1 MSLADHPATV
11 DPAVVER
18 VLAALDETTV
28 VDLALQLS
36 SIDSPAGAERE
47 AAEFVYQWLDREGF
61 APRRLSL
68 LPDRLNVVGRL
79 PGRGS
84 GCSLLF
90 NSHLDTSVATDE
102 IWSTRHA
109 ADPIYHSAWRE
120 GDYLFGN
127 GLCND
132 KGQMAAWLAACKAL
146 KDHAAPLAGDL
157 VLTSV
162 CGEIELEPID
172 EFTAPRYA
180 SREAGSRYVINRG
193 AIADYALVAEATD
206 FRLGWVEGGNLF
218 FKLTVF
224 GQEPP
229 VYISFVERP
238 NPTAL
243 FESPN
248 AIVVLAG
255 LIARL
260 EPWAAEYERRHRYE
274 GPGGTVVPRVNVGA
288 IRSGL
293 PYKITK
299 TTQNATAYLDVR
311 ITPAQDPL
319 DVQEELT
326 AFLQECGVR
335 FELEL
340 YTYRRGYEAQNVEPL
355 VAATTAAHQHVFGA
369 APGMA
374 TSTITSLWRDLNAFA
389 EAGIPCLM
397 YGPGPSIGT
406 GNFSM
411 RVEDLV
417 QAARLYALI
426 ALHVTSQPRARRPRA
441 GADNRR
447 PVA

>member
-1 MSLADHPATV
+1 MSATDLPAAV

-18 VLAALDETTV
+18 VLAALDEAAV
-28 VDLALQLS
+28 VDLAVALG
-36 SIDSPAGAERE
+36 SIDSPAGAEGE
-47 AAEFVYQWLDREGF
+47 AAEFVYQWLEREGF

-68 LPDRLNVVGRL
+68 LPGRVNVVGRL
-79 PGRGS
+79 PGQGS

-90 NSHLDTSVATDE
+90 NSHLDTSVAADE
-102 IWSTRHA
+102 VWSTRHA
-109 ADPIYHSAWRE
+109 ADPIYHSAWRD
-120 GDYLFGN
+120 GDLLYGN

-157 VLTSV
+157 VLTAV

-172 EFTAPRYA
+172 EFAAPRYA

-193 AIADYALVAEATD
+193 VVADYALVAEATD
-206 FRLGWVEGGNLF
+206 FRLGWVEGGNVF

-229 VYISFVERP
+229 VYVAFVERP

-243 FESPN
+243 FDSPN

-260 EPWAAEYERRHRYE
+260 EEWAAKYERRHCYE

-299 TTQNATAYLDVR
+299 TAQNASAYLDVR
-311 ITPAQDPL
+311 ITPAQEPL
-319 DVQEELT
+319 DVQAELT
-326 AFLQECGVR
+326 EFLQQCGVR

-340 YTYRRGYEAQNVEPL
+340 YTYRRGYEAQHVGPL
-355 VAATTAAHQHVFGA
+355 VAATTAAHERLFGTPPGLA
-369 APGMA
+369 AP
-374 TSTITSLWRDLNAFA
+374 TITSLWRDLNAFA

-397 YGPGPSIGT
+397 YGPGPSIGR
-406 GNFSM
+406 GNFTM

-426 ALHVTSQPRARRPRA
+426 ALNVTSQPRATRPRA
-441 GADNRR
+441 GAAAR
-447 PVA
+447 PAS